1 MINKSRIRINLMMGL
16 FISTLPIMSN
26 GETVVEAHEKSSCAI
41 CVMPQQSYPL
51 GVAYLGKTQ
60 IKQIVSAIGNGVSA
74 KIVLT
79 GYNPNNNNINYVYYI
94 EHSYRSNNSLHRPPV
109 IKELVYHNLG
119 SGKEYLGIVIE
130 ERIYKSETSPNIKK
144 KIIGEVK
151 LDDTSAQFLLDLNA
165 GSTKWND
172 EAGIKFKETKKAK
185 VMVPEVYN
193 YE

>member
-1 MINKSRIRINLMMGL
+1 MR
-16 FISTLPIMSN
+16 
-26 GETVVEAHEKSSCAI
+26 
-41 CVMPQQSYPL
+41 
-51 GVAYLGKTQ
+51 
-60 IKQIVSAIGNGVSA
+60 
-74 KIVLT
+74 
-79 GYNPNNNNINYVYYI
+79 
-94 EHSYRSNNSLHRPPV
+94 RSNNSLHRPPV

-172 EAGIKFKETKKAK
+172 ETGIKFKETKKAK